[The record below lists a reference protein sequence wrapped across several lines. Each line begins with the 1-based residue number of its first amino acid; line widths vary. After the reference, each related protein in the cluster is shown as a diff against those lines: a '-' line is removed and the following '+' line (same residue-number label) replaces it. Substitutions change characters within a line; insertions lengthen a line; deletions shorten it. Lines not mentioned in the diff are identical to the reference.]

1 MKKGFLHTCLFA
13 IVIVG
18 VFGSCQKSTTGN
30 GNTAPVTFSPLTTG
44 STWTYQ
50 TNGTTTFTL
59 TATNK
64 DTLILGRTY
73 KVLSNSGGTN
83 NYLAVTG
90 NDYYRFGD
98 FPAISTTGVEELY
111 LKDNITVSGVW
122 TSTQNI
128 TTPIATTI
136 NLGYSIKEK
145 GTTKTV
151 AGKLFSNV
159 TKVRLDLTN
168 AFLGNLGGGDFYYA
182 EGIGMIESNI
192 AIIAIVPLGIPA
204 FNQIQILTAYSIK

>member
-1 MKKGFLHTCLFA
+1 MKKGFLHTCLFSM
-13 IVIVG
+13 VIAG
-18 VFGSCQKSTTGN
+18 VFSSCQKDISGNVSTP
-30 GNTAPVTFSPLTTG
+30 AVTFSPLTTG

-59 TATNK
+59 TATSK
-64 DTLILGRTY
+64 DTLIISRTY
-73 KVLSNSGGTN
+73 KVLSNSNGPN

-111 LKDNITVSGVW
+111 LKGNLAVSGVW
-122 TSTQNI
+122 TAIQNI

-136 NLGYSIKEK
+136 NMGYSIKEK
-145 GTTKTV
+145 GTTRTV

-182 EGIGMIESNI
+182 QGVGLIENNI
-192 AIIAIVPLGIPA
+192 AIVAVVPLGIPA
-204 FNQIQILTAYSIK
+204 FNQVQILTAYSIK